1 MKLTVWFRRI
11 CNPPMSKR
19 GFEIPTSIRADY
31 KSARTSAFVFL
42 VLTVLFCSCTQ
53 KQDPIDRLLSQMTIE
68 EKCGQLTCPIGFNF
82 YGKEG
87 DSLWLNDDFL
97 GRMDTMPLGSCWAVL
112 RADPWSRKTVETGL
126 HPRESARLL
135 NKMQRYAVENTRL
148 GIPLLFCE
156 ETPHGH
162 MAVGTTVFPT
172 GIGQASTWNPALLK
186 QMGEVMGREMRLQGA
201 QIGYGPV
208 LDIARDPRWSRVE
221 ETMGEDPYLSG
232 VLGAAV
238 VKGMQK
244 HVYATL
250 KHLAAYGI
258 PQGGHNAATAEVGQ
272 NRLMTDY
279 LPSFEKA
286 ICEGG
291 AKTVMTS
298 YNTIDGV
305 PCSANAWL
313 LQEVLRNAWNFKGV
327 VFSDLNA
334 VNAIYATQH
343 VAADPAEA
351 AAMALKAGV
360 DIDLGG
366 YNYGGYLKEAMQR
379 GLVNEADIDRAV
391 RHVLQL
397 KYDLGLFDNPY
408 VDEALAESEVGT
420 KENAQLAKQVA
431 LESAVLL
438 KNDGLLPFGE
448 QIKKVAVIGPNADN
462 MYNQLGDYTAPQDPD
477 RIVTMLEGIQ
487 AKGRAEVT
495 YAKGCAIR
503 DENDADIDEAVRIA
517 KAADAVVLVVGGSS
531 ARDFKTSY
539 EDTGAAVVNESI
551 SDMDCGEGYDRST
564 LKLLGKQD
572 ELIERLYAT
581 GKPVVTVYIQGRPLD
596 MNLANEK
603 SNALLTLW
611 YPGMEGGSALADILW
626 GDYNP
631 AGCLPISIPRSVGQ
645 IPVYYSQPQT
655 GDYVEESAKP
665 LFPFGYGLSYTQFEY
680 SDLKVKSVSAI
691 DSNRTTSARNDMA
704 ETMSAMS
711 SQQGNAGWKESMA
724 DTICVVSCTVK
735 NIGPCD
741 GDEVVQ
747 LYVRDE
753 VASVAPASK
762 LLKGFQRIHINK
774 GETKQVTF
782 YLTER
787 DLSVYSKENGWHVES
802 GEFSIMVG
810 KSSEDIE
817 LFHKFAVE

>member
-1 MKLTVWFRRI
+1 MSAMTVKGTILSF
-11 CNPPMSKR
+11 
-19 GFEIPTSIRADY
+19 
-31 KSARTSAFVFL
+31 FVIGCL
-42 VLTVLFCSCTQ
+42 LLSSCTK
-53 KQDPIDRLLSQMTIE
+53 KQDKVETLLSQMTLE

-82 YGKEG
+82 YGKDG
-87 DSLWLNDDFL
+87 DSLWLADDFI
-97 GRMDTMPLGSCWAVL
+97 GMMDTLPLGSCWAVL

-135 NKMQRYAVENTRL
+135 NMMQRHAIENTRL

-172 GIGQASTWNPALLK
+172 GIGQASTWNPVLLE
-186 QMGEVMGREMRLQGA
+186 QMGQVMGKEVRLQGA

-221 ETMGEDPYLSG
+221 ETMGEDPYLAG
-232 VLGAAV
+232 MLGAAIV
-238 VKGMQK
+238 RGMQK
-244 HVYATL
+244 NVCATL

-258 PQGGHNAATAEVGQ
+258 PQGGHNAATADVGP

-279 LPSFEKA
+279 LPAFEKA
-286 ICEGG
+286 IIEGG
-291 AKTVMTS
+291 ATTVMTS

-305 PCSANAWL
+305 PCSANQWL
-313 LQEVLRNAWNFKGV
+313 LQDILRNSWDFKGV
-327 VFSDLNA
+327 VFSDLKA

-343 VAADPAEA
+343 VAADPVEA

-366 YNYGGYLKEAMQR
+366 YNYGGFLKEALQR
-379 GLVNEADIDRAV
+379 GLVAESDIDWAV

-408 VDEALAESEVGT
+408 VDVAMAEAEVGT

-438 KNDGLLPFGE
+438 KNDGILPFDE
-448 QIKKVAVIGPNADN
+448 SIKKVAVIGPNADN

-477 RIVTMLEGIQ
+477 RIVTLLEGVRE
-487 AKGRAEVT
+487 KSRAEVT
-495 YAKGCAIR
+495 YAKGCAVR

-517 KAADAVVLVVGGSS
+517 KSTDVVVLVVGGSS

-539 EDTGAAVVNESI
+539 EDTGAAIVNECI

-564 LKLLGKQD
+564 LRLLGKQE
-572 ELIERLYAT
+572 ELMQRIYAT
-581 GKPVVTVYIQGRPLD
+581 GKPVVTIYIQGRPLD
-596 MNLANEK
+596 MNLAAEK
-603 SNALLTLW
+603 SNALLTMW

-631 AGCLPISIPRSVGQ
+631 AGRLPISIPRSVGQ
-645 IPVYYSQPQT
+645 LPVYYSQPAT

-665 LFPFGYGLSYTQFEY
+665 LYPFGYGLSYTQFEY
-680 SDLKVKSVSAI
+680 SDIHVETPIHRVSNELKPY
-691 DSNRTTSARNDMA
+691 
-704 ETMSAMS
+704 
-711 SQQGNAGWKESMA
+711 
-724 DTICVVSCTVK
+724 DTIFRVSCNVK

-753 VASVAPASK
+753 VASVAPVSK
-762 LLKGFQRIHINK
+762 LLKGFRRVHINK
-774 GETKQVTF
+774 GETCQATF
-782 YLTER
+782 YLTQR
-787 DLSVYSKENGWHVES
+787 DLSVYSTEKGWHLEAGDFTVS
-802 GEFSIMVG
+802 VGGGDAKTAQNKTFSI
-810 KSSEDIE
+810 S
-817 LFHKFAVE
+817 L

>member
-1 MKLTVWFRRI
+1 MRRFA
-11 CNPPMSKR
+11 PLLL
-19 GFEIPTSIRADY
+19 FL
-31 KSARTSAFVFL
+31 VFL
-42 VLTVLFCSCTQ
+42 SCTQ
-53 KQDPIDRLLSQMTIE
+53 KQDKIDSLLSQMTLE
-68 EKCGQLTCPIGFNF
+68 EKCGQLTCPIGFNL
-82 YGKEG
+82 YGKDG
-87 DSLWLNDDFL
+87 DSLWLADDFIDM
-97 GRMDTMPLGSCWAVL
+97 MDTLPLGSCWAVL
-112 RADPWSRKTVETGL
+112 RADPWSKKTVETGL
-126 HPRESARLL
+126 QPRESARLL
-135 NKMQRYAVENTRL
+135 NMMQHHAVENTRL

-172 GIGQASTWNPALLK
+172 GIGQASTWNPALLE
-186 QMGEVMGREMRLQGA
+186 QMGEAMGREVRLQGA
-201 QIGYGPV
+201 QVGYGPV

-221 ETMGEDPYLSG
+221 ETFGEDPYLSG
-232 VLGAAV
+232 TLGTAV

-244 HVYATL
+244 HVCATL

-286 ICEGG
+286 IVEGG

-305 PCSANAWL
+305 PCSANQWL
-313 LQEVLRNAWNFKGV
+313 LQEVLRNSWDFKGV

-351 AAMALKAGV
+351 AAIALKAGV

-366 YNYGGYLKEAMQR
+366 YNYGGFLKEALKR
-379 GLVNEADIDRAV
+379 GLVTEADIDRAV

-397 KYDLGLFDNPY
+397 KFDLGLFDNPY
-408 VDEALAESEVGT
+408 VDEALAELEVGT
-420 KENAQLAKQVA
+420 KESAQLAKQVA
-431 LESAVLL
+431 LESVVLL
-438 KNDGLLPFGE
+438 KNDGILPFGDN
-448 QIKKVAVIGPNADN
+448 IKKVAVIGPNADN
-462 MYNQLGDYTAPQDPD
+462 MYNQLGDYTAPQDSG
-477 RIVTMLEGIQ
+477 RIVTMLEGISD
-487 AKGRAEVT
+487 KGRAEVL
-495 YAKGCAIR
+495 YAKGCAVR
-503 DENDADIDEAVRIA
+503 DENDAIIDEAVRVA
-517 KAADAVVLVVGGSS
+517 KAADVVVLVVGGSS

-539 EDTGAAVVNESI
+539 EETGAAIVNEFV

-564 LKLLGKQD
+564 LKLLGKQ
-572 ELIERLYAT
+572 EALMERIYAT

-603 SNALLTLW
+603 SNALLTMW

-631 AGCLPISIPRSVGQ
+631 AGRLPISIPRSVGQ
-645 IPVYYSQPQT
+645 IPVYYSQPAT
-655 GDYVEESAKP
+655 GDYVEESSKP

-680 SDLKVKSVSAI
+680 KYLRI
-691 DSNRTTSARNDMA
+691 DSVPERP
-704 ETMSAMS
+704 
-711 SQQGNAGWKESMA
+711 GWLEVHFA
-724 DTICVVSCTVK
+724 VK
-735 NIGPCD
+735 NIGSYD

-753 VASVAPASK
+753 VASIAPASK
-762 LLKGFQRIHINK
+762 LLKGFRRLHINK
-774 GETKQVTF
+774 GETAGISF
-782 YLTER
+782 FLTEH
-787 DLSVYSKENGWHVES
+787 DLSVYSKEKGWHAEP
-802 GEFSIMVG
+802 GEFTIMVG
-810 KSSEDIE
+810 GSPDNAVLSSSLEV
-817 LFHKFAVE
+817 K

>member
-1 MKLTVWFRRI
+1 V
-11 CNPPMSKR
+11 
-19 GFEIPTSIRADY
+19 
-31 KSARTSAFVFL
+31 FVIL
-42 VLTVLFCSCTQ
+42 VLLCSCAQ
-53 KQDPIDRLLSQMTIE
+53 KQDKVESLLSQMTLE
-68 EKCGQLTCPIGFNF
+68 EKCGQLSCPIGFNF
-82 YGKEG
+82 YGKDG
-87 DSLWLNDDFL
+87 DSLWLSDDFV
-97 GRMDTMPLGSCWAVL
+97 GMMDTLPLGSCWAVL

-135 NKMQRYAVENTRL
+135 NKMQRHAVEHTRL

-172 GIGQASTWNPALLK
+172 GIGQASTWDPELLE
-186 QMGEVMGREMRLQGA
+186 QMGEVMGREVRLQGGH
-201 QIGYGPV
+201 IGYGPV

-221 ETMGEDPYLSG
+221 ETMGEDPYLAG
-232 VLGAAV
+232 FLGAAV
-238 VKGMQK
+238 VKGMQRN
-244 HVYATL
+244 VCATL

-258 PQGGHNAATAEVGQ
+258 PQGGHNAATAEVGP
-272 NRLMTDY
+272 NKLMTDY

-313 LQEVLRNAWNFKGV
+313 LQEVLRNSWNFKGV

-351 AAMALKAGV
+351 AALALKAGV

-366 YNYGGYLKEAMQR
+366 YNYGGFLKEALQR
-379 GLVNEADIDRAV
+379 GLVTEADIDKAV

-397 KYDLGLFDNPY
+397 KLDLGLFDNPY
-408 VDEALAESEVGT
+408 VDEALAEAEVGT
-420 KENAQLAKQVA
+420 VENAQLAKQVA

-438 KNDGLLPFGE
+438 KNDGILPFGE
-448 QIKKVAVIGPNADN
+448 HINKVVVIGPNADN

-477 RIVTMLEGIQ
+477 RIVTMLEGIRE
-487 AKGRAEVT
+487 KGMAEVT

-503 DENDADIDEAVRIA
+503 DEADADLDEAVRVTQS
-517 KAADAVVLVVGGSS
+517 ADVVVLVVGGSS

-539 EDTGAAVVNESI
+539 EDTGAAIVDDHV

-564 LKLLGKQD
+564 LRLLGKQE
-572 ELIERLYAT
+572 ELMQRIYAT
-581 GKPVVTVYIQGRPLD
+581 GRPVVTVYIQGRPLD
-596 MNLANEK
+596 MSFANEK

-631 AGCLPISIPRSVGQ
+631 AGRLPISIPRSVGQ
-645 IPVYYSQPQT
+645 IPVYYSQPT
-655 GDYVEESAKP
+655 NSDYVEESAKP
-665 LFPFGYGLSYTQFEY
+665 LFPFGFGLSYTQFEY
-680 SDLKVKSVSAI
+680 SDLQVEPIK
-691 DSNRTTSARNDMA
+691 
-704 ETMSAMS
+704 AMS
-711 SQQGNAGWKESMA
+711 FQQGEVGRMESMA
-724 DTICVVSCTVK
+724 DTICKVTCTVK

-753 VASVAPASK
+753 VASIAPASK
-762 LLKGFQRIHINK
+762 LLKGFQRVHINK
-774 GETKQVTF
+774 GVAKQVVF

-787 DLSVYSKENGWHVES
+787 DLSVYSAEKGWHFEP
-802 GEFSIMVG
+802 GEFSLMVG
-810 KSSEDIE
+810 GSSETSVLNKKC
-817 LFHKFAVE
+817 LF

>member
-1 MKLTVWFRRI
+1 MRRKL
-11 CNPPMSKR
+11 
-19 GFEIPTSIRADY
+19 
-31 KSARTSAFVFL
+31 FL
-42 VLTVLFCSCTQ
+42 LLVVLTAFCSCTK
-53 KQDPIDRLLSQMTIE
+53 KQDKVDVLLSQMTLE

-87 DSLWLNDDFL
+87 DSLWLADDFI
-97 GRMDTMPLGSCWAVL
+97 GMMDTLPLGSCWAVL

-126 HPRESARLL
+126 KPRESARLL
-135 NKMQRYAVENTRL
+135 NMMQRHAVENTRL

-172 GIGQASTWNPALLK
+172 GIGQASTWNPELLEK
-186 QMGEVMGREMRLQGA
+186 MGEVMGREVRLQGA
-201 QIGYGPV
+201 QVGYGPV

-238 VKGMQK
+238 VNGMQK
-244 HVYATL
+244 HVCATL

-305 PCSANAWL
+305 PCSANQWL
-313 LQEVLRNAWNFKGV
+313 LQAVLRKSWEFKGV

-351 AAMALKAGV
+351 AALALKAGV

-366 YNYGGYLKEAMQR
+366 YNYGGFLKEALQR
-379 GLVNEADIDRAV
+379 GLVTEADIDSAV

-397 KYDLGLFDNPY
+397 KFDLGLFENPY
-408 VDEALAESEVGT
+408 VDEALAEAEVGT
-420 KENAQLAKQVA
+420 IENAQLAKQVA

-438 KNDGLLPFGE
+438 KNDGVLPFGE
-448 QIKKVAVIGPNADN
+448 NIKKVAVIGPNADN
-462 MYNQLGDYTAPQDPD
+462 MYNQLGDYTAPQDLD
-477 RIVTMLEGIQ
+477 RIVTMLEGIRE
-487 AKGRAEVT
+487 KGRAEVL
-495 YAKGCAIR
+495 YAKGCAVR
-503 DENDADIDEAVRIA
+503 DEADVNIDEAVKTA
-517 KAADAVVLVVGGSS
+517 QTADVVVLVVGGSS

-539 EDTGAAVVNESI
+539 EETGAAIVNNQI

-564 LKLLGKQD
+564 LKLLGKQE
-572 ELIERLYAT
+572 ELMQRIYTT
-581 GKPVVTVYIQGRPLD
+581 GKPVVSVYIQGRPLD
-596 MNLANEK
+596 MNLAAEK
-603 SNALLTLW
+603 SNVLLTLW

-631 AGCLPISIPRSVGQ
+631 AGRLPISIPRSVGQ

-665 LFPFGYGLSYTQFEY
+665 LYPFGYGMSYTQFEY
-680 SDLKVKSVSAI
+680 SNLQVETVSKMDTLCKV
-691 DSNRTTSARNDMA
+691 TC
-704 ETMSAMS
+704 
-711 SQQGNAGWKESMA
+711 Q
-724 DTICVVSCTVK
+724 VK
-735 NIGPCD
+735 NISTCD
-741 GDEVVQ
+741 GEEVVQ

-753 VASVAPASK
+753 VASIALASK
-762 LLKGFQRIHINK
+762 LLKGFQKVLINK
-774 GETKQVTF
+774 GETRQVIF
-782 YLTER
+782 YLTKR
-787 DLSVYSKENGWHVES
+787 DLSVYSAEKGWNFEA
-802 GEFSIMVG
+802 GEFTMMVG
-810 KSSEDIE
+810 GSSNEGLLQHRIWI
-817 LFHKFAVE
+817 K

>member
-1 MKLTVWFRRI
+1 MKHKTRPQTVIAVFIAGTEPRLTR
-11 CNPPMSKR
+11 NPLRDRVSSSR
-19 GFEIPTSIRADY
+19 SGDGGSL
-31 KSARTSAFVFL
+31 SAMTVKGVMQSFFVIVCL
-42 VLTVLFCSCTQ
+42 LLSSCA
-53 KQDPIDRLLSQMTIE
+53 KQQDKIETLLSQMTIE

-87 DSLWLNDDFL
+87 DSLWLADDFM
-97 GRMDTMPLGSCWAVL
+97 GMMDTLPLGSCWAVL

-126 HPRESARLL
+126 HPLESARLL
-135 NKMQRYAVENTRL
+135 NMMQRHAVENTRL

-172 GIGQASTWNPALLK
+172 GIGQASTWDPALLG
-186 QMGEVMGREMRLQGA
+186 QMGEVMGREVRLQGA
-201 QIGYGPV
+201 QVGYGPV

-232 VLGAAV
+232 ILGAAV
-238 VKGMQK
+238 VQGMQK
-244 HVYATL
+244 NVCATL

-279 LPSFEKA
+279 LPSFENA
-286 ICEGG
+286 IKQGF
-291 AKTVMTS
+291 ARSVMTS

-305 PCSANAWL
+305 PCSANEWL
-313 LQEVLRNAWNFKGV
+313 LQDILRNSWDFKGV

-334 VNAIYATQH
+334 VNAIYATQQ
-343 VAADPAEA
+343 VAADPADA
-351 AAMALKAGV
+351 AAIALKAGV

-366 YNYGGYLKEAMQR
+366 YNYGGYLKEALQR
-379 GLVNEADIDRAV
+379 GLVTEADIDCAV

-397 KYDLGLFDNPY
+397 KYDLGLFENPY
-408 VDEALAESEVGT
+408 VDEALAEAEVGT
-420 KENAQLAKQVA
+420 KENAQLAKKVA

-438 KNDGLLPFGE
+438 KNDGVLPFGDP
-448 QIKKVAVIGPNADN
+448 IKKVAVIGPNADN

-477 RIVTMLEGIQ
+477 RIVTMLEGIK

-495 YAKGCAIR
+495 YAKGCAVR
-503 DENDADIDEAVRIA
+503 DENDADIDEAVCIA
-517 KAADAVVLVVGGSS
+517 KAADVVVLVVGGSS

-539 EDTGAAVVNESI
+539 EETGAAIVNASI

-564 LKLLGKQD
+564 LKLLGKQE
-572 ELIERLYAT
+572 ELMQRIYAT

-596 MNLANEK
+596 MNLASEK

-626 GDYNP
+626 GDCNP
-631 AGCLPISIPRSVGQ
+631 AGRLPISVPRSVGQ

-655 GDYVEESAKP
+655 GDYVEETAKP

-680 SDLKVKSVSAI
+680 IDLKVESVPE
-691 DSNRTTSARNDMA
+691 R
-704 ETMSAMS
+704 
-711 SQQGNAGWKESMA
+711 AGAFLVTFS
-724 DTICVVSCTVK
+724 VK
-735 NIGPCD
+735 NIGLFD

-753 VASVAPASK
+753 VANVAPASK
-762 LLKGFQRIHINK
+762 LLKGFQRVHINK
-774 GETKQVTF
+774 GETQQMDF

-787 DLSVYSKENGWHVES
+787 DLAVYSKEKGWHVEP
-802 GEFSIMVG
+802 GKFTVIVG
-810 KSSEDIE
+810 GASDRNEI
-817 LFHKFAVE
+817 FRNFVVE

>member
-1 MKLTVWFRRI
+1 MMVVKLLRCFAFFRGLKQ
-11 CNPPMSKR
+11 SVVLL
-19 GFEIPTSIRADY
+19 FS
-31 KSARTSAFVFL
+31 FL
-42 VLTVLFCSCTQ
+42 VLLSSCAR
-53 KQDPIDRLLSQMTIE
+53 KQDKVEVLLSQMTLE
-68 EKCGQLTCPIGFNF
+68 EKCGQLSCPIGFNF

-87 DSLWLNDDFL
+87 DSIWLSDDFI
-97 GRMDTMPLGSCWAVL
+97 GMIDTMPLGSCWAVL

-135 NKMQRYAVENTRL
+135 NMMQRYAVENTRL

-172 GIGQASTWNPALLK
+172 GIGQASTWNPELLEL
-186 QMGEVMGREMRLQGA
+186 MGEVMGREVRLQGA

-232 VLGAAV
+232 SLGAAI

-244 HVYATL
+244 NVCATL

-286 ICEGG
+286 ICESG

-305 PCSANAWL
+305 PCSANRWL
-313 LQEVLRNAWNFKGV
+313 LQEVLRNSWNFNGV

-334 VNAIYATQH
+334 VNAIFATQH

-351 AAMALKAGV
+351 AALALKAGV

-366 YNYGGYLKEAMQR
+366 YNYGGFLKEALRR
-379 GLVNEADIDRAV
+379 GLVTEVDLDRAV

-397 KYDLGLFDNPY
+397 KHDLGLFDNPY
-408 VDEALAESEVGT
+408 VEEAVAEAEVGT
-420 KENAQLAKQVA
+420 AENAQLAKQVA

-438 KNDGLLPFGE
+438 KNDGILPFDKH
-448 QIKKVAVIGPNADN
+448 INKVAVVGPNADN
-462 MYNQLGDYTAPQDPD
+462 MYNQLGDYTAPQAPD
-477 RIVTMLEGIQ
+477 RIVTMLEGIRG
-487 AKGRAEVT
+487 KGRAEVT
-495 YAKGCAIR
+495 YARGCAIR
-503 DENDADIDEAVRIA
+503 DENDADLDEAVRTA
-517 KAADAVVLVVGGSS
+517 LKADVVVLVVGGSS

-539 EDTGAAVVNESI
+539 EDTGAAIVDEHI

-564 LKLLGKQD
+564 LKLLGKQE
-572 ELIERLYAT
+572 ELMQRIYDA
-581 GKPVVTVYIQGRPLD
+581 GKPVVTVYIQGRPMD
-596 MNLANEK
+596 MNFANEK

-631 AGCLPISIPRSVGQ
+631 AGRLPISIPRSVGQ
-645 IPVYYSQPQT
+645 IPVYFSQPAT
-655 GDYVEESAKP
+655 GDYVEESSTP
-665 LFPFGYGLSYTQFEY
+665 LYPFGYGLSYTQFEY
-680 SDLKVKSVSAI
+680 SNLQVVKENKSDTLYKV
-691 DSNRTTSARNDMA
+691 
-704 ETMSAMS
+704 
-711 SQQGNAGWKESMA
+711 
-724 DTICVVSCTVK
+724 ICNVK
-735 NIGPCD
+735 NIGSSD

-774 GETKQVTF
+774 GETRQVTF
-782 YLTER
+782 FLTDR
-787 DLSVYSKENGWHVES
+787 DLSVYSAEKGWHVEP
-802 GEFSIMVG
+802 GEFTVMVG
-810 KSSEDIE
+810 GSSEGGALKTTISI
-817 LFHKFAVE
+817 

>member
-1 MKLTVWFRRI
+1 MLKW
-11 CNPPMSKR
+11 
-19 GFEIPTSIRADY
+19 GFEIPTSVRSDC
-31 KSARTSAFVFL
+31 KSARTLFI
-42 VLTVLFCSCTQ
+42 VLTIILLVSSCAK
-53 KQDPIDRLLSQMTIE
+53 KQDKVEALLSQMTLE

-87 DSLWLNDDFL
+87 DSLWLADNFL
-97 GRMDTMPLGSCWAVL
+97 GMMDTLPLGSCWAVL

-135 NKMQRYAVENTRL
+135 NKMQHHAVENTRL

-172 GIGQASTWNPALLK
+172 GIGQASTWNPDLLE
-186 QMGEVMGREMRLQGA
+186 QMGEVMGREVRLQGA

-232 VLGAAV
+232 ALGAAV

-244 HVYATL
+244 HVCVTL

-258 PQGGHNAATAEVGQ
+258 PQGGHNAATAEVGP

-286 ICEGG
+286 VCEGG

-313 LQEVLRNAWNFKGV
+313 LQEVLRNSWNFKGV

-366 YNYGGYLKEAMQR
+366 YNYGGFLKEALCR
-379 GLVNEADIDRAV
+379 GLVTEAEIDRAV
-391 RHVLQL
+391 HHVLQL

-408 VDEALAESEVGT
+408 VDEALAEAEVGT
-420 KENAQLAKQVA
+420 NESAQLAKQVA

-438 KNDGLLPFGE
+438 KNDGVLPFGE
-448 QIKKVAVIGPNADN
+448 HVKKVAVIGPNADN
-462 MYNQLGDYTAPQDPD
+462 MYNQLGDYTAPQDPN
-477 RIVTMLEGIQ
+477 RIVTLLEGIRE
-487 AKGRAEVT
+487 KGRADVL
-495 YAKGCAIR
+495 YAKGCAVR
-503 DENDADIDEAVRIA
+503 DENDANIEEAVKTA
-517 KAADAVVLVVGGSS
+517 LQADVVVLVVGGSS

-539 EDTGAAVVNESI
+539 EDTGAAIVNEFV

-564 LKLLGKQD
+564 LKLLGKQE
-572 ELIERLYAT
+572 ELMQRIYAT
-581 GKPVVTVYIQGRPLD
+581 GKPVVTVYVQGRPLD

-631 AGCLPISIPRSVGQ
+631 AGRLPISVPRSVGQ
-645 IPVYYSQPQT
+645 ISVYYSQPQSS
-655 GDYVEESAKP
+655 DYVEESAKP

-680 SDLKVKSVSAI
+680 SDLKVEAVSAI
-691 DSNRTTSARNDMA
+691 DSNRTTSTRNDMT
-704 ETMSAMS
+704 ETVSAMS
-711 SQQGNAGWKESMA
+711 FQQGNVRGRESMA
-724 DTICVVSCTVK
+724 DTICKVTCSVK
-735 NIGPCD
+735 NIGSRD
-741 GDEVVQ
+741 GEEVVQ

-753 VASVAPASK
+753 VASIAPASK
-762 LLKGFQRIHINK
+762 LLKGFQRVHINK
-774 GETKQVTF
+774 GKSKLVTF

-787 DLSVYSKENGWHVES
+787 DLAVYSTDEGWHLEPGAFTV
-802 GEFSIMVG
+802 MVG

>member
-1 MKLTVWFRRI
+1 MSIFLASRTRFASLRGTKQSRKQAWIASLRSQRRKAYFGVI
-11 CNPPMSKR
+11 LS
-19 GFEIPTSIRADY
+19 
-31 KSARTSAFVFL
+31 FL
-42 VLTVLFCSCTQ
+42 ILLSSCTQ
-53 KQDPIDRLLSQMTIE
+53 KQDEIDRFLSQMTLE
-68 EKCGQLTCPIGFNF
+68 EKCGQLSCPIGFNF
-82 YGKEG
+82 YGKDG
-87 DSLWLNDDFL
+87 DSLWLSDDFL
-97 GRMDTMPLGSCWAVL
+97 GMMDTLPLGSFWAVL

-126 HPRESARLL
+126 KPKESARLL
-135 NKMQRYAVENTRL
+135 NMMQRHAIENTRL

-172 GIGQASTWNPALLK
+172 GIAQASTWNPDLLE
-186 QMGEVMGREMRLQGA
+186 QMSEVMGKEVRLQGA

-221 ETMGEDPYLSG
+221 ETFGEDQYLSG

-244 HVYATL
+244 YVCATL

-258 PQGGHNAATAEVGQ
+258 PQGGHNAATAEVGP

-286 ICEGG
+286 ICEGS

-305 PCSANAWL
+305 PCSANRWL
-313 LQEVLRNAWNFKGV
+313 LQDILRNSWNFKGV

-366 YNYGGYLKEAMQR
+366 YNYGGFLKEALQR
-379 GLVNEADIDRAV
+379 GLVSEADIDRAV

-397 KYDLGLFDNPY
+397 KFDLGLFENPY
-408 VDEALAESEVGT
+408 VDENLAETEVGT
-420 KENAQLAKQVA
+420 AESAQLAKQVA

-438 KNDGLLPFGE
+438 KNDGVLPFGE
-448 QIKKVAVIGPNADN
+448 HINKVAVIGPNADN
-462 MYNQLGDYTAPQDPD
+462 MYNQLGDYTAPQHPD
-477 RIVTMLEGIQ
+477 RIVTMLEGVRE
-487 AKGRAEVT
+487 KGRAAVT

-503 DENDADIDEAVRIA
+503 DEANADLDEAVRIA
-517 KAADAVVLVVGGSS
+517 KAADVVVLVVGGSS

-539 EDTGAAVVNESI
+539 EETGAAIVDEHV

-564 LKLLGKQD
+564 LKLLGKQE
-572 ELIERLYAT
+572 ELMLAIYAT

-603 SNALLTLW
+603 SNALLTMW

-631 AGCLPISIPRSVGQ
+631 AGRLPISIPRSVGQ
-645 IPVYYSQPQT
+645 IPIYYSQPAT

-665 LFPFGYGLSYTQFEY
+665 LFPFGYGQSYTQFEY
-680 SDLKVKSVSAI
+680 SDLQVETVSKMDTVCKV
-691 DSNRTTSARNDMA
+691 TC
-704 ETMSAMS
+704 
-711 SQQGNAGWKESMA
+711 Q
-724 DTICVVSCTVK
+724 VK
-735 NIGPCD
+735 NIGSRD

-753 VASVAPASK
+753 VASIAPASK
-762 LLKGFQRIHINK
+762 LLKGFQKVHINK
-774 GETKQVTF
+774 GETKQVDF
-782 YLTER
+782 YLTKR
-787 DLSVYSKENGWHVES
+787 DLSVYSAEKGWHFEA
-802 GEFSIMVG
+802 GDFTIMVG
-810 KSSEDIE
+810 SDSNLQDGLKKSVN
-817 LFHKFAVE
+817 LRF

>member
-1 MKLTVWFRRI
+1 MKIRLFGLFQRI
-11 CNPPMSKR
+11 CNPLALKR
-19 GFEIPTSIRADY
+19 GFQIPISLRPDF
-31 KSARTSAFVFL
+31 KSDRTLAFGL
-42 VLTVLFCSCTQ
+42 LLTVLFCSCTK
-53 KQDPIDRLLSQMTIE
+53 KQDPVESLLSQMTLE

-82 YGKEG
+82 YGKDG
-87 DSLWLNDDFL
+87 DSLWLADDFL
-97 GRMDTMPLGSCWAVL
+97 AMMDTMPLGSCWAVL

-135 NKMQRYAVENTRL
+135 NRMQRHAVENTRL

-172 GIGQASTWNPALLK
+172 GIAQASTWDPALLER
-186 QMGEVMGREMRLQGA
+186 MGEVMGREVRLQGA
-201 QIGYGPV
+201 QVGYGPV

-232 VLGAAV
+232 TLGAAV

-244 HVYATL
+244 NVCATL
-250 KHLAAYGI
+250 KHLAAYGM

-279 LPSFEKA
+279 LPSFENA
-286 ICEGG
+286 IKQGF
-291 AKTVMTS
+291 AKSVMTS

-305 PCSANAWL
+305 PSSANAWL
-313 LQEVLRNAWNFKGV
+313 LQEVLRNSWDFRGV

-366 YNYGGYLKEAMQR
+366 YNYGGYLKQALQR
-379 GLVNEADIDRAV
+379 GLVTEADIDRAV

-431 LESAVLL
+431 LESTVLL
-438 KNDGLLPFGE
+438 KNDGILPFGDL
-448 QIKKVAVIGPNADN
+448 INKVAVIGPNADN

-517 KAADAVVLVVGGSS
+517 KAADVVVLVVGGSS

-539 EDTGAAVVNESI
+539 EDTGAAIVSESV

-564 LKLLGKQD
+564 LKLLGKQE
-572 ELIERLYAT
+572 ELMQRIYAT
-581 GKPVVTVYIQGRPLD
+581 GKPVVTLYIQGRPLD
-596 MNLANEK
+596 INLANEN
-603 SNALLTLW
+603 SNALLTMW

-631 AGCLPISIPRSVGQ
+631 AGRLPISIPRSVGQ

-655 GDYVEESAKP
+655 GDYVEESARP

-680 SDLKVKSVSAI
+680 SDLLVEPVK
-691 DSNRTTSARNDMA
+691 
-704 ETMSAMS
+704 AMS
-711 SQQGNAGWKESMA
+711 FQRREAGSEESMA
-724 DTICVVSCTVK
+724 DTLVKVTCTIK
-735 NIGPCD
+735 NIGPYD

-762 LLKGFQRIHINK
+762 LLKRFQRVHINK
-774 GETKQVTF
+774 GESRQVTF
-782 YLTER
+782 FLTRR
-787 DLSVYSKENGWHVES
+787 DLSVYSKEEGWHVEA
-802 GEFSIMVG
+802 GTFLVMVG
-810 KSSEDIE
+810 NNSGNIQLSSKITKE
-817 LFHKFAVE
+817 

>member
-1 MKLTVWFRRI
+1 MMVVKLLRCFAFFRGLKQ
-11 CNPPMSKR
+11 SVVLL
-19 GFEIPTSIRADY
+19 FS
-31 KSARTSAFVFL
+31 FL
-42 VLTVLFCSCTQ
+42 VLLSSCAR
-53 KQDPIDRLLSQMTIE
+53 KQDKVEVLLSQMTLE
-68 EKCGQLTCPIGFNF
+68 EKCGQLSCPIGFNF

-87 DSLWLNDDFL
+87 DSIWLSDDFI
-97 GRMDTMPLGSCWAVL
+97 GRIDTMPLGSCWAVL

-135 NKMQRYAVENTRL
+135 NMMQRYAVENTRL

-172 GIGQASTWNPALLK
+172 GIGQASTWNPELLEL
-186 QMGEVMGREMRLQGA
+186 MGEVMGREVRLQGA

-232 VLGAAV
+232 SLGAAI

-244 HVYATL
+244 NVCATL

-286 ICEGG
+286 ICESG

-305 PCSANAWL
+305 PCSANRWL
-313 LQEVLRNAWNFKGV
+313 LQEVLRNSWNFNGV

-334 VNAIYATQH
+334 VNAIFATQH

-351 AAMALKAGV
+351 AALALKAGV

-366 YNYGGYLKEAMQR
+366 YNYGGFLKEALRR
-379 GLVNEADIDRAV
+379 GLVTEVDLDRAV

-397 KYDLGLFDNPY
+397 KHDLGLFDNPY
-408 VDEALAESEVGT
+408 VEEAVAEAEVGT
-420 KENAQLAKQVA
+420 TENAQLAKQVA

-438 KNDGLLPFGE
+438 KNDGILPFDKH
-448 QIKKVAVIGPNADN
+448 INKVAVVGPNANN
-462 MYNQLGDYTAPQDPD
+462 MYNQLGDYTAPQAPD
-477 RIVTMLEGIQ
+477 RIVTMLEGIRG
-487 AKGRAEVT
+487 KGRAEVT
-495 YAKGCAIR
+495 YARGCAIR
-503 DENDADIDEAVRIA
+503 DENDADLDEAVRTA
-517 KAADAVVLVVGGSS
+517 LKADVVVLVVGGSS

-539 EDTGAAVVNESI
+539 EDTGAAIVDEHI

-564 LKLLGKQD
+564 LKLLGKQE
-572 ELIERLYAT
+572 ELMQRIYDA
-581 GKPVVTVYIQGRPLD
+581 GKPVVTVYIQGRPMD
-596 MNLANEK
+596 MNFANEK

-631 AGCLPISIPRSVGQ
+631 AGRLPISIPRSVGQ
-645 IPVYYSQPQT
+645 IPVYFSQPAT
-655 GDYVEESAKP
+655 GDYVEESSKP
-665 LFPFGYGLSYTQFEY
+665 LYPFGYGLSYTQFEY
-680 SDLKVKSVSAI
+680 SNLQVVKENKSDTLYKV
-691 DSNRTTSARNDMA
+691 
-704 ETMSAMS
+704 
-711 SQQGNAGWKESMA
+711 
-724 DTICVVSCTVK
+724 ICNVK
-735 NIGPCD
+735 NIGSSD

-774 GETKQVTF
+774 GETRQVTF
-782 YLTER
+782 FLTDR
-787 DLSVYSKENGWHVES
+787 DLSVYSAEKGWHVEP
-802 GEFSIMVG
+802 GEFTVMVG
-810 KSSEDIE
+810 GSSEGVALKTTISI
-817 LFHKFAVE
+817 

>member
-1 MKLTVWFRRI
+1 MRLKGLWAVFAAVLLVVVSS
-11 CNPPMSKR
+11 CSK
-19 GFEIPTSIRADY
+19 
-31 KSARTSAFVFL
+31 
-42 VLTVLFCSCTQ
+42 
-53 KQDPIDRLLSQMTIE
+53 KQDKVESLLSQMTLE

-82 YGKEG
+82 YGKDG
-87 DSLWLNDDFL
+87 DSLWLADDFL
-97 GRMDTMPLGSCWAVL
+97 GMMDTLPLGSCWAVL

-126 HPRESARLL
+126 KPRESARLL
-135 NKMQRYAVENTRL
+135 NMMQRHAVENTRL

-172 GIGQASTWNPALLK
+172 GIGQASTRDRELLE
-186 QMGEVMGREMRLQGA
+186 QMGEVMGREVRRQGA
-201 QIGYGPV
+201 QVGYGPV

-221 ETMGEDPYLSG
+221 ETMGEDSYLSG
-232 VLGAAV
+232 VLGAAIV
-238 VKGMQK
+238 QGMQK
-244 HVYATL
+244 NVCATL

-258 PQGGHNAATAEVGQ
+258 PQGGHNAATADVGP
-272 NRLMTDY
+272 NRLMTEY

-305 PCSANAWL
+305 PCSANEWL
-313 LQEVLRNAWNFKGV
+313 LQDILRNSWDFNGV

-366 YNYGGYLKEAMQR
+366 FNYGGFLKEALQR
-379 GLVNEADIDRAV
+379 GLVTEADIDRAV

-397 KYDLGLFDNPY
+397 KYDLGLFENPY
-408 VDEALAESEVGT
+408 VDEALAEAEVGT
-420 KENAQLAKQVA
+420 KESAQLAKQVA

-438 KNDGLLPFGE
+438 KNDGVLPFGDL
-448 QIKKVAVIGPNADN
+448 IKKVAVIGPNADN
-462 MYNQLGDYTAPQDPD
+462 MYNQLGDYTAPQDSG
-477 RIVTMLEGIQ
+477 RIVTMLEGIRE
-487 AKGRAEVT
+487 KGRAEVL
-495 YAKGCAIR
+495 YAKGCAVR
-503 DENDADIDEAVRIA
+503 DENDANIDEAVRVA
-517 KAADAVVLVVGGSS
+517 KAADVVVLVVGGSS

-539 EDTGAAVVNESI
+539 EDTGAAIVDEHV

-564 LKLLGKQD
+564 LKLLGKQE
-572 ELIERLYAT
+572 ELMQAIYAS

-596 MNLANEK
+596 MNLAAEK

-631 AGCLPISIPRSVGQ
+631 AGRLPISIPRSVGQ
-645 IPVYYSQPQT
+645 IPVCYSQPVT
-655 GDYVEESAKP
+655 GDYVEETAKP

-680 SDLKVKSVSAI
+680 SNIHVETPIRRVSNEGVLKPY
-691 DSNRTTSARNDMA
+691 
-704 ETMSAMS
+704 
-711 SQQGNAGWKESMA
+711 
-724 DTICVVSCTVK
+724 DTIFRVSCTVK
-735 NIGPCD
+735 NVGPCD

-753 VASVAPASK
+753 VASVAPSSK
-762 LLKGFQRIHINK
+762 LLKGFQRVHINK
-774 GETKQVTF
+774 GETAEVSF
-782 YLTER
+782 YLIPRR
-787 DLSVYSKENGWHVES
+787 DLSVYSKEKGWRVEP
-802 GEFSIMVG
+802 GEFTIMVG
-810 KSSEDIE
+810 GNSENAVLSSSLEV
-817 LFHKFAVE
+817 K

>member
-1 MKLTVWFRRI
+1 MLLF
-11 CNPPMSKR
+11 S
-19 GFEIPTSIRADY
+19 
-31 KSARTSAFVFL
+31 FVFL
-42 VLTVLFCSCTQ
+42 FSSCVR
-53 KQDPIDRLLSQMTIE
+53 KQDKVEALLSQMTIE
-68 EKCGQLTCPIGFNF
+68 EKCGQLSCPIGFNF

-87 DSLWLNDDFL
+87 DSLWLADDFL
-97 GRMDTMPLGSCWAVL
+97 GMMDTMPLGSCWAVL

-126 HPRESARLL
+126 HPKESAKLL
-135 NKMQRYAVENTRL
+135 NRMQRHAVENTRL

-172 GIGQASTWNPALLK
+172 GIGQASTWNPSLLE
-186 QMGEVMGREMRLQGA
+186 QMGEVMGREVRLQGA
-201 QIGYGPV
+201 QVGYGPV
-208 LDIARDPRWSRVE
+208 LDISRDPRWSRVE
-221 ETMGEDPYLSG
+221 ETFGEDPYLSG

-244 HVYATL
+244 HVCATL

-286 ICEGG
+286 IREGK
-291 AKTVMTS
+291 AQSVMTS

-305 PCSANAWL
+305 PCSANRWL
-313 LQEVLRNAWNFKGV
+313 LQEVLRNSWDFKGV

-351 AAMALKAGV
+351 AALALKAGV

-366 YNYGGYLKEAMQR
+366 YNYGGFLKQALQR
-379 GLVNEADIDRAV
+379 GLVEEADIDRAV

-408 VDEALAESEVGT
+408 VDEALAEAEVGT
-420 KENAQLAKQVA
+420 KEHAQLAKQVA

-438 KNDGLLPFGE
+438 KNDGILPLGDH
-448 QIKKVAVIGPNADN
+448 INKVAVIGPNADN
-462 MYNQLGDYTAPQDPD
+462 IYNQLGDYTAPQAPD
-477 RIVTMLEGIQ
+477 RIVTMLEGICE
-487 AKGRAEVT
+487 KGRAEVT

-503 DENDADIDEAVRIA
+503 DENDADIDEAVRVA
-517 KAADAVVLVVGGSS
+517 KAADVVVLVVGGSS

-539 EDTGAAVVNESI
+539 EETGAAIVNEFI

-564 LKLLGKQD
+564 LKLLGKQE
-572 ELIERLYAT
+572 ELMQRIYAT
-581 GKPVVTVYIQGRPLD
+581 GKPVVTVYIQGRPMD

-631 AGCLPISIPRSVGQ
+631 AGRLPISIPRSVGQ
-645 IPVYYSQPQT
+645 IPVYYSQPAT
-655 GDYVEESAKP
+655 GDYVEESAQP

-680 SDLKVKSVSAI
+680 SDLQVEPIKAI
-691 DSNRTTSARNDMA
+691 SF
-704 ETMSAMS
+704 
-711 SQQGNAGWKESMA
+711 QQRDVRGRGPMA
-724 DTICVVSCTVK
+724 DTLYKVTCKVK
-735 NIGPCD
+735 NIGSFD

-747 LYVRDE
+747 LYIRDE
-753 VASVAPASK
+753 VASIAPASK

-774 GETKQVTF
+774 GETQQVTF

-787 DLSVYSKENGWHVES
+787 DLSVYSKEEGWHVEE
-802 GEFSIMVG
+802 GEFTIRVG
-810 KSSEDIE
+810 DNSEEIRLE
-817 LFHKFAVE
+817 E

>member
-1 MKLTVWFRRI
+1 MKHKTRPQTVIADLTR
-11 CNPPMSKR
+11 NPLRDRVSSSCS
-19 GFEIPTSIRADY
+19 GDGGSL
-31 KSARTSAFVFL
+31 SAMTVKGVMQSFL
-42 VLTVLFCSCTQ
+42 VIVCLLLSSCA
-53 KQDPIDRLLSQMTIE
+53 KQQDKIESLLSQMTIE

-82 YGKEG
+82 YGKDG
-87 DSLWLNDDFL
+87 DSLWLADDFI
-97 GRMDTMPLGSCWAVL
+97 GMMDTMPLGSCWAVL

-135 NKMQRYAVENTRL
+135 NMMQRHAVENTRL

-172 GIGQASTWNPALLK
+172 GIGQASTWDPTLLE
-186 QMGEVMGREMRLQGA
+186 QMGEVMGKEVRLQGA
-201 QIGYGPV
+201 QVGYGPV

-232 VLGAAV
+232 VLGAAI

-244 HVYATL
+244 NVCATL

-258 PQGGHNAATAEVGQ
+258 PQGGHNAATAEVGP

-279 LPSFEKA
+279 LPSFEQA
-286 ICEGG
+286 IKFGF
-291 AKTVMTS
+291 AHSVMTS

-313 LQEVLRNAWNFKGV
+313 LQDILRNSWDFKGV

-351 AAMALKAGV
+351 AAIALKAGV

-366 YNYGGYLKEAMQR
+366 YNYGGYLKEALQR
-379 GLVNEADIDRAV
+379 GLVTETDIDCAV

-397 KYDLGLFDNPY
+397 KYDLGLFENPY
-408 VDEALAESEVGT
+408 VDEALAEAEVGT
-420 KENAQLAKQVA
+420 KENAQLAKKVA

-438 KNDGLLPFGE
+438 KNDGVLPFGDP
-448 QIKKVAVIGPNADN
+448 IKKVAVIGPNADN

-477 RIVTMLEGIQ
+477 RIVTMLEGIK

-495 YAKGCAIR
+495 YAKGCAVR
-503 DENDADIDEAVRIA
+503 DESDENIDEAVKVA
-517 KAADAVVLVVGGSS
+517 KAADVVVLVVGGSS

-539 EDTGAAVVNESI
+539 EDTGAAIVNASI

-564 LKLLGKQD
+564 LKLLGKQE
-572 ELIERLYAT
+572 ELMQRIYAT

-596 MNLANEK
+596 MNLAAEK

-611 YPGMEGGSALADILW
+611 YPGMEGGSALADIFW

-631 AGCLPISIPRSVGQ
+631 AGRLPISIPRSVGQ
-645 IPVYYSQPQT
+645 IPVFYSQPVT
-655 GDYVEESAKP
+655 GDYVEETSKP
-665 LFPFGYGLSYTQFEY
+665 LYSFGFGLSYTQFEY
-680 SDLKVKSVSAI
+680 SNLHVEPVK
-691 DSNRTTSARNDMA
+691 
-704 ETMSAMS
+704 AMS
-711 SQQGNAGWKESMA
+711 IQPRDVRERESMA
-724 DTICVVSCTVK
+724 NTICIVSCTIK
-735 NIGPCD
+735 NTGAID

-753 VASVAPASK
+753 VANVAPASK
-762 LLKGFQRIHINK
+762 LLRGFQRVHINK
-774 GETKQVTF
+774 GETAEVVF
-782 YLTER
+782 YLTSR
-787 DLSVYSKENGWHVES
+787 DLAVYSVEKGWHLEA
-802 GEFSIMVG
+802 GEFTIMLG
-810 KSSEDIE
+810 KSSDEIE
-817 LFHKFAVE
+817 VFQKIAIE

>member
-1 MKLTVWFRRI
+1 MNILNKIFDR
-11 CNPPMSKR
+11 
-19 GFEIPTSIRADY
+19 
-31 KSARTSAFVFL
+31 FL
-42 VLTVLFCSCTQ
+42 VRRTILILFVVLVVCSCNK
-53 KQDPIDRLLSQMTIE
+53 KQDKVEALLSQMTLE
-68 EKCGQLTCPIGFNF
+68 EKCGQLSCPIGFNY
-82 YGKEG
+82 YGKDG
-87 DSLWLNDDFL
+87 DSLWLADDFL
-97 GRMDTMPLGSCWAVL
+97 SMMDTLPLGSCWAVL

-126 HPRESARLL
+126 HPKESARLL
-135 NKMQRYAVENTRL
+135 NMMQHHAVENTRL

-172 GIGQASTWNPALLK
+172 GIGQASTWNPALLE
-186 QMGEVMGREMRLQGA
+186 QMGEVMGKEVSLQGA

-221 ETMGEDPYLSG
+221 ETFGEDPYLSG
-232 VLGAAV
+232 VLGTAV

-244 HVYATL
+244 HVCATL

-286 ICEGG
+286 IVEGS

-305 PCSANAWL
+305 PCSANQWL
-313 LQEVLRNAWNFKGV
+313 LQEVLRNSWDFKGV

-351 AAMALKAGV
+351 AALALKAGV

-366 YNYGGYLKEAMQR
+366 YNYGGFLKEALQR
-379 GLVNEADIDRAV
+379 GLVTEADIDRAV

-408 VDEALAESEVGT
+408 VDEVLAEKEVGA
-420 KENAQLAKQVA
+420 EESAQLAKQVS

-438 KNDGLLPFGE
+438 KNDGILPFGE
-448 QIKKVAVIGPNADN
+448 HIKKVAVIGPNADN
-462 MYNQLGDYTAPQDPD
+462 MYNQLGDYTAPQDPE
-477 RIVTMLEGIQ
+477 RIVTMLEGIRE
-487 AKGRAEVT
+487 KSRAEVT
-495 YAKGCAIR
+495 YAKGCAVR
-503 DENDADIDEAVRIA
+503 DENDADIDEAVRVA
-517 KAADAVVLVVGGSS
+517 KAADVVVLVVGGSS

-564 LKLLGKQD
+564 LKLLGKQG
-572 ELIERLYAT
+572 ELMERIYAI
-581 GKPVVTVYIQGRPLD
+581 GKPIVTVYIQGRPLD

-631 AGCLPISIPRSVGQ
+631 AGRLPISIPRSVGQ
-645 IPVYYSQPQT
+645 IPIYYSQPQMS
-655 GDYVEESAKP
+655 DYVEESAKP
-665 LFPFGYGLSYTQFEY
+665 LFPFGFGLSYTQFEY
-680 SDLKVKSVSAI
+680 SDLKVEPVK
-691 DSNRTTSARNDMA
+691 
-704 ETMSAMS
+704 AMS
-711 SQQGNAGWKESMA
+711 FQCGTVRGLESMD
-724 DTICVVSCTVK
+724 DTVCKVTCTVK

-753 VASVAPASK
+753 VASIAPASK
-762 LLKGFQRIHINK
+762 LLKGFQRVHINK
-774 GETKQVTF
+774 GESADIFF
-782 YLTER
+782 YLTQR
-787 DLSVYSKENGWHVES
+787 DLAVYSKEKDWHVEP
-802 GEFSIMVG
+802 GEFTIMVG
-810 KSSEDIE
+810 GCSDAINGDAMNRVSTRIN
-817 LFHKFAVE
+817 